1 MAVEG
6 NGATSRTLRPYV
18 LAAGEGAM
26 GAAPEGSVM
35 RLKASAEST
44 GGGLGLIE
52 GVDAPGFATPLHRHD
67 VAELWY
73 ILDGHYDFY
82 VAGEWLPADAG
93 GVVFVPGGLVHGLRA
108 GPEGGRKLTM
118 MIPGGSEGFFRDVH
132 RAIEVDAVTPEKLR
146 ALGAEYGIELIGPLP
161 EN

>member
-1 MAVEG
+1 MAAQESE
-6 NGATSRTLRPYV
+6 ATGRMPRPYI
-18 LAAGEGAM
+18 LAAGEGEPA
-26 GAAPEGSVM
+26 AAPEGSVM

-44 GGGLGLIE
+44 GGGLGLLE

-82 VAGEWLPADAG
+82 VAGEWIPADTGA
-93 GVVFVPGGLVHGLRA
+93 VVFVPGGLAHGLRA
-108 GPEGGRKLTM
+108 GPSGGRKLTM

-132 RAIEVDAVTPEKLR
+132 RALEENTGTAETFR

-161 EN
+161 ER

>member
-1 MAVEG
+1 MTMDEAIG
-6 NGATSRTLRPYV
+6 RLLRPYV
-18 LAAGEGAM
+18 LAAGEGEMA
-26 GAAPEGSVM
+26 AAPEGSVM

-44 GGGLGLIE
+44 GGGLGLLE

-82 VAGEWLPADAG
+82 VAGEWVSAG
-93 GVVFVPGGLVHGLRA
+93 TGAVVFVPGGLVHGLRA
-108 GPEGGRKLTM
+108 GPAGGRKLTM
-118 MIPGGSEGFFRDVH
+118 IVPGGPEGFFRDVH
-132 RAIEVDAVTPEKLR
+132 RAIEEDAATPERIR

-161 EN
+161 ER

>member
-1 MAVEG
+1 MVAE
-6 NGATSRTLRPYV
+6 NEMLRPYA
-18 LAAGEGAM
+18 LAAGEGEPA
-26 GAAPEGSVM
+26 AAPEGSVM

-44 GGGLGLIE
+44 GGGLGLLE
-52 GVDAPGFATPLHRHD
+52 GMDAPGFATPLHRHD

-82 VAGEWLPADAG
+82 VAGEWMPAETGA
-93 GVVFVPGGLVHGLRA
+93 VVFVPGGLPHGLRA
-108 GPEGGRKLTM
+108 GPGGGRKLTM

-132 RAIEVDAVTPEKLR
+132 RVLEKDAGTPERFR

-161 EN
+161 ER